1 MSLGTPGP
9 APSIYEEP
17 PAKER
22 TESLTQ
28 DPKRRRRWP
37 WVAFVALLIGAGVAG
52 VVVAQLTNND
62 SIASEDDSAPD
73 EPSNTDSSTI
83 DASASPTR
91 QFVAIDDAAFTEATG
106 SDGVIFGS
114 VANSFGL
121 TMVGAYG
128 DGESLSEQH
137 SVVWTLE
144 PGTIRMQREFDPAS
158 QTRLWSIGVLDGQQ
172 FLAVGEHR
180 GAGGSDG
187 AAWVGQNARIL
198 TASADPSFSGPTAD
212 RLRVATAN
220 TGSATSDYLVGGT
233 RDEDGTQILGLWEVD
248 MGETSEDVI
257 WSTVDLGSDASG
269 IINDIATSQD
279 VALAVGKERSGTRD
293 DAVLFVRRGNGGW
306 SSLIQPIPNAEF
318 FGAAI
323 SGDRLIAVG
332 EEGGPNSKRPFAIVS
347 DLDGNA
353 QFHRL
358 PTRDDASGV
367 ARDVAV
373 LASGRVIAV
382 GDIAVDGGSR
392 RGSVWELGER
402 EELADDR
409 WTTRASSEL
418 NTDTYTE
425 LWNINEF
432 DDTVYLFGRTEN
444 AERRPA
450 GGWVLTLPEG

>member
-1 MSLGTPGP
+1 
-9 APSIYEEP
+9 
-17 PAKER
+17 
-22 TESLTQ
+22 
-28 DPKRRRRWP
+28 
-37 WVAFVALLIGAGVAG
+37 
-52 VVVAQLTNND
+52 
-62 SIASEDDSAPD
+62 
-73 EPSNTDSSTI
+73 
-83 DASASPTR
+83 
-91 QFVAIDDAAFTEATG
+91 
-106 SDGVIFGS
+106 
-114 VANSFGL
+114 
-121 TMVGAYG
+121 
-128 DGESLSEQH
+128 
-137 SVVWTLE
+137 
-144 PGTIRMQREFDPAS
+144 
-158 QTRLWSIGVLDGQQ
+158 
-172 FLAVGEHR
+172 
-180 GAGGSDG
+180 
-187 AAWVGQNARIL
+187 
-198 TASADPSFSGPTAD
+198 
-212 RLRVATAN
+212 
-220 TGSATSDYLVGGT
+220 
-233 RDEDGTQILGLWEVD
+233 
-248 MGETSEDVI
+248 MGETAEDVT

-332 EEGGPNSKRPFAIVS
+332 EEGGPNSRRPFAIVS

-358 PTRDDASGV
+358 PTREDASGV

-373 LASGRVIAV
+373 LANGRVIAV

-392 RGSVWELGER
+392 RGSVWELLEQ

-450 GGWVLTLPEG
+450 GGWILTLPEG